1 MVDYNFTLQT
11 TVTKTATFQGAGFD
25 LKTGTPRQGFTA
37 RFLITSLISAATA
50 GTVFTCSIEHS
61 DDNTTYSTLSAAPPI
76 TGTTTAQSF
85 EPFVTF
91 STPKRYIRAVMTL
104 SSSAGTPSVTYKVE
118 PKLTWP

>member
-11 TVTKTATFQGAGFD
+11 AVTKTATFQGTGFD

-37 RFLITSLISAATA
+37 RFLISSLISAATA
-50 GTVFTCSIEHS
+50 GTVFTPSIEHS
-61 DDNTTYSTLSAAPPI
+61 DDNTTFSTLAAAPPI

-85 EPFVTF
+85 EPFIVF
-91 STPKRYIRAVMTL
+91 STPKRYVRAVMTL
-104 SSSAGTPSVTYKVE
+104 SSAAGTPSVTYKVE